1 MLPIVPDQKN
11 VRKTGRR
18 GICKTDRF
26 MVHFIHS
33 RTCAHS
39 IEVTLLKIGIP
50 RAFLYYRYH
59 TLWETFFEEL
69 GVDFIVSPPTNKAI
83 LDAGSVC
90 AIDEACLSMK
100 IFLGHVDWLIGRCDK
115 IFLPRAAS
123 MGRQGSVC
131 MRLQAGYDVAANT
144 FRDRGVELLDFDID
158 LRKNGGELENFL
170 SLGRAAGKKKAQTL
184 HAYLTARQA
193 DKAVATSELLHQRD
207 MLQDRRCKI
216 LVVGHHYNVYDPY
229 VGGPVLDCLRAL
241 GTVPI
246 LADIVDRRE
255 ALEHCET
262 ISSTLPWAFNR
273 ELVGAIDIYRRYV
286 DGIVLMSTFPCGPD
300 SLVNEIVLR
309 RVRGLPVLN
318 LLIDGQEGTAG
329 LETRLESFV
338 DIIHF
343 KREEDITLA

>member
-1 MLPIVPDQKN
+1 M
-11 VRKTGRR
+11 
-18 GICKTDRF
+18 
-26 MVHFIHS
+26 
-33 RTCAHS
+33 
-39 IEVTLLKIGIP
+39 KIGIP

-69 GVDFIVSPPTNKAI
+69 GVDIVVSPPTNKAI
-83 LDAGSVC
+83 LETGSIY
-90 AIDEACLSMK
+90 AIDESCLPMK
-100 IFLGHVDWLIGRCDK
+100 IFLGHVEWLIDRCDM
-115 IFLPRAAS
+115 ILLPRIAS
-123 MGRQGSVC
+123 MGKQGSAC
-131 MRLQAGYDVAANT
+131 MRFQAAYDVAHNT
-144 FRDRGVELLDFDID
+144 FRDRKIKLLDYNID
-158 LRKNGGELENFL
+158 LRKGGGELETFL
-170 SLGRAAGKKKAQTL
+170 SLGRAAGKKRAQSV

-193 DKAVATSELLHQRD
+193 DKAVATAELLHQRD
-207 MLQDRRCKI
+207 LLQGDQCRI

-255 ALEHCET
+255 ALERSVN
-262 ISSTLPWAFNR
+262 ISATLPWAFNR
-273 ELVGAIDIYRRYV
+273 QLVGAIDIYRRYV

-300 SLVNEIVLR
+300 SLVNEIVIR
-309 RVRGLPVLN
+309 RVRDLPVLN